1 MTIEDLREFMR
12 ITINATAERLV
23 LDVNE
28 FVETMTTSG
37 VTSDTIFTALDS
49 DLKDSGRIFGAF
61 KNKSKAT
68 IANGIENASNISA
81 SEVFA
86 QANIDRFMW
95 VTAGGNVCPDCE
107 DRAGMTGDISFFS
120 TLGLPKSG
128 FSVCREHCQCQ
139 LVPIKYDKEG
149 TQFVKIKK
157 GQKIN

>member
-1 MTIEDLREFMR
+1 MTIEDLREFMV

-28 FVETMTTSG
+28 FVQTMTVSG
-37 VTSDTIFTALDS
+37 VSSETIFTALNADI
-49 DLKDSGRIFGAF
+49 KESGRIFGAF
-61 KNKSKAT
+61 KNKSKAA
-68 IANGIENASNISA
+68 IANGIENASNIST
-81 SEVFA
+81 SEVF
-86 QANIDRFMW
+86 NSKGVRRFTW

-139 LVPIKYDKEG
+139 LVPIDYKKEG
-149 TQFVKIKK
+149 TKFVKKIK
-157 GQKIN
+157 N

>member
-68 IANGIENASNISA
+68 IANGVENASNISA
-81 SEVFA
+81 SDVFA

-139 LVPIKYDKEG
+139 LVPIKYSQEG